1 MVGPPRNLL
10 TTIVM
15 NQYVE
20 FIGNNP
26 ILFVMLAVIL
36 ALIGWTEWRRF
47 TRAYKEVSP
56 VEAVQLINHDD
67 ALVLDVRED
76 NEFKSG
82 KINGAKHIP
91 FSVLRQRIGELTKY
105 RDRAIIISCGTGDRS
120 PQASDILHK
129 SEFQK
134 IYSLKGGIAAWQNAN
149 LPLVK
154 K

>member
-1 MVGPPRNLL
+1 
-10 TTIVM
+10 M

-20 FIGNNP
+20 FVSNNP

-36 ALIGWTEWRRF
+36 GLIGWTEWRRF

-56 VEAVQLINHDD
+56 TEAVQLINRDD

-76 NEFKSG
+76 NELKSG
-82 KINGAKHIP
+82 RINDARHIP
-91 FSVLRQRIGELTKY
+91 FSVLRQRVGELNRY
-105 RDRAIIISCGTGDRS
+105 RNRPVIISCGTGARS
-120 PQASDILHK
+120 AQASDILRKNEFHK
-129 SEFQK
+129 L
-134 IYSLKGGIAAWQNAN
+134 YSLKGGIAAWQNAN